1 MEILIK
7 KKVFLEGLETAKE
20 SVERGG
26 TLPMLKNIKLTAKDN
41 SLKLYTTNLA
51 TSTVLFL
58 RNLSILS
65 EGEALCDALK
75 LIAIVKELPDKEIK
89 IFTEE
94 KGHLII
100 ECEKS
105 RFKLLTMPSEEFPSE
120 PEFPEEKLFPIG
132 EEFFDSLKKVK
143 HAISKDNM
151 RYTLNGIYL
160 GIDIVATDGYRMAVV
175 KRDYPF
181 RGMIVS
187 SDFINLTLKAKNRE
201 ELNAFEAGYSENKI
215 CLRTDDLILYGR
227 ILEGE
232 FPDYSS
238 VIPDYHQRKASMDKT
253 KLSRAIKRIMLM
265 SEKNF
270 QVKLDFRPYS
280 LILSSFTP
288 DLGNAQEEIK
298 TEYSSEIE
306 ENKPFAIALNGKYLL
321 DILETL
327 QEERVTIL
335 MNSEVSAVKIEEN
348 DSIHILMPLRL
359 PESEPKPEQQSEPTE
374 HEFAEEKGE

>member
-1 MEILIK
+1 VEILIK

-26 TLPMLKNIKLTAKDN
+26 TLPMLKNIKLTVKDN

-51 TSTVLFL
+51 TATVLSL
-58 RNLSILS
+58 RDLSILS

-75 LIAIVKELPDKEIK
+75 LIAIVKELPDKEMK

-105 RFKLLTMPSEEFPSE
+105 YFKLLTMPSEEFPSE
-120 PEFPEEKLFPIG
+120 PEFPEEKLFPVG

-143 HAISKDNM
+143 YAMSKDDT

-160 GIDIVATDGYRMAVV
+160 GADMVATDGYRMAVV

-181 RGMIVS
+181 GGMIVS
-187 SDFINLTLKAKNRE
+187 SDFINLTLKAKNRK
-201 ELNAFEAGYSENKI
+201 ELNVFDAGYSENKI

-227 ILEGE
+227 LLEGE
-232 FPDYSS
+232 FPDYLR
-238 VIPDYHQRKASMDKT
+238 VIPNYSPRQASMERV
-253 KLSRAIKRIMLM
+253 KLYQAIKKTMLM

-270 QVKLDFRPYS
+270 QVKFKFNPSS
-280 LILSSFTP
+280 LIISSFIP
-288 DLGNAQEEIK
+288 DLGNAQEEIEA
-298 TEYSSEIE
+298 EYISELE
-306 ENKPFAIALNGKYLL
+306 ENKPLAIALNGKYLL

-327 QEERVTIL
+327 EEERVTFL
-335 MNSEVSAVKIEEN
+335 MNNEVSAVKIEEN
-348 DSIHILMPLRL
+348 NSIHILMPLRL
-359 PESEPKPEQQSEPTE
+359 PESEPESEPTE
-374 HEFAEEKGE
+374 HEFAGEETE

>member
-7 KKVFLEGLETAKE
+7 KRLFLEGLETAKE

-26 TLPMLKNIKLTAKDN
+26 TLPMLKNIKLAAKDN
-41 SLKLYTTNLA
+41 SLKLYATNLA
-51 TSTVLFL
+51 TATVAFL
-58 RNLSILS
+58 RDLSISS

-75 LIAIVKELPDKEIK
+75 LIAIVKELPDKEMK

-105 RFKLLTMPSEEFPSE
+105 RFRLLTMPSEEFLSE
-120 PEFPEEKLFPIG
+120 PEFPEEKLFLIG

-143 HAISKDNM
+143 YAIPKDNV

-160 GIDIVATDGYRMAVV
+160 GADFVATDGYRLAMV
-175 KRDYPF
+175 KKGNSF
-181 RGMIVS
+181 GGLIVP
-187 SDFINLTLKAKNRE
+187 SDFINLILKVKNKKE
-201 ELNAFEAGYSENKI
+201 STTFKAGYSENKI
-215 CLRTDDLILYGR
+215 FIKSEDLILYSR
-227 ILEGE
+227 LLEGN
-232 FPDYSS
+232 FPDYPQ
-238 VIPDYHQRKASMDKT
+238 VIPNYSQRKALMEKA
-253 KLSRAIKRIMLM
+253 KLSQAIKRTMLM

-270 QVKLDFRPYS
+270 QVKFEFRPYS
-280 LILSSFTP
+280 LTLSSFTP
-288 DLGNAQEEIK
+288 DLGDAHEEIK
-298 TEYSSEIE
+298 AEYISELE

-327 QEERVTIL
+327 EEERVTIL
-335 MNSEVSAVKIEEN
+335 MNNEVSAVKIEEN

-359 PESEPKPEQQSEPTE
+359 PESEPESEPTE
-374 HEFAEEKGE
+374 HEFVGEETE